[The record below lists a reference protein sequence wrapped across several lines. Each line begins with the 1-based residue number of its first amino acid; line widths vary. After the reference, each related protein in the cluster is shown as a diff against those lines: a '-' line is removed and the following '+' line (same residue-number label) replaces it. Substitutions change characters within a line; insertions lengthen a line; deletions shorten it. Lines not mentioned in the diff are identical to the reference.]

1 MHISGDY
8 NFVSALKPKSIL
20 FKLLVP
26 ATGSIYWS
34 ESYPPGQYLCNLSQ
48 SDLKYFKLDET
59 VLLYFLAASSKCSP
73 LPCRSTR
80 QKFAY
85 SCSQTISKNISPPR
99 ALVCYC
105 RIFWMKK
112 KLQSQGLGRFLEKR
126 QSLRLQKKAFDKTI
140 SELEQKATEE
150 EELDKLGK
158 YVREREGI
166 ERKLATTYSLG
177 RDGAGLKPKSLLP
190 LYDGKTRSYS
200 FQGAKRENVTI
211 FHTLSNTDTS
221 SSYESSSEY
230 EDRDLQ
236 ENNETSPMANKG
248 KAPVEVWSS
257 SSSDDEEETFENKCR
272 ASPSNP
278 ASSSKGG
285 FMSPLSLEHQ
295 LDEREKWRRNDEG
308 LRKENLLLRR
318 RTLSSTN

>member
-1 MHISGDY
+1 MLTKSPQNAELKLCLLLFLFCIIS
-8 NFVSALKPKSIL
+8 
-20 FKLLVP
+20 
-26 ATGSIYWS
+26 
-34 ESYPPGQYLCNLSQ
+34 YLAS
-48 SDLKYFKLDET
+48 
-59 VLLYFLAASSKCSP
+59 FL
-73 LPCRSTR
+73 
-80 QKFAY
+80 Q
-85 SCSQTISKNISPPR
+85 
-99 ALVCYC
+99 
-105 RIFWMKK
+105 
-112 KLQSQGLGRFLEKR
+112 